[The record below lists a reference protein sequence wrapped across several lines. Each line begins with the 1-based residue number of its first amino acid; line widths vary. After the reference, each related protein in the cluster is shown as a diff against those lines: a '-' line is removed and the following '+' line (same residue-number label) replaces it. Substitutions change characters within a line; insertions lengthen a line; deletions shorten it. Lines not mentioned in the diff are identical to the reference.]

1 MPTEHLWDISTI
13 PDTTTCDFVYFVSDL
28 LEIYQYIL
36 QCVLSTLKIRII
48 ELNVKDIRE
57 IRTHRMVMPYILL
70 SRYTG

>member
-13 PDTTTCDFVYFVSDL
+13 PDATTCGFVYYISD

-48 ELNVKDIRE
+48 DLNIKDIRE
-57 IRTHRMVMPYILL
+57 I
-70 SRYTG
+70 